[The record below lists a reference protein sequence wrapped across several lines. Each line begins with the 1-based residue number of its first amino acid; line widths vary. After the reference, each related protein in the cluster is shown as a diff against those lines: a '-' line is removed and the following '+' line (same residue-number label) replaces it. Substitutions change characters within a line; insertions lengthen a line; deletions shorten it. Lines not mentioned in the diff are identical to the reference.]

1 LLLLLL
7 FMLFEVESSAVRL
20 PCSDCSGGASEEQ
33 SALLT
38 SPLQAQKLSVGTA
51 RAKPTAHIL
60 SLNNDLLCS
69 KTVSSLCCVHLWLC
83 SLCVC
88 VCHQAST
95 GSGGLRGN
103 PRWADGVGMVQNTG
117 PLNSPPGPRL

>member
-51 RAKPTAHIL
+51 RAKPTAHII
-60 SLNNDLLCS
+60 SLHNDLLCS
-69 KTVSSLCCVHLWLC
+69 KTVSSFRCVHLWIC

-88 VCHQAST
+88 VCMCVCVCVCVCAV
-95 GSGGLRGN
+95 
-103 PRWADGVGMVQNTG
+103 GVCSIIQHMYFYD
-117 PLNSPPGPRL
+117 